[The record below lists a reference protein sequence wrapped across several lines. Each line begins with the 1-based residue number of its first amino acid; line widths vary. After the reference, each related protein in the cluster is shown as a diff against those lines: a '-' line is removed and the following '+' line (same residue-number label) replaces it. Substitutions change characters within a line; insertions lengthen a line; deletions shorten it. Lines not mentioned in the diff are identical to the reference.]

1 MHKRSKPHRKSSNM
15 LYRSL
20 VDVRKNIE
28 AFEKNKNKLH
38 KVL

>member
-1 MHKRSKPHRKSSNM
+1 MRKGTKNHCKSSNM

-28 AFEKNKNKLH
+28 AFEKKQKRHYKIL
-38 KVL
+38 